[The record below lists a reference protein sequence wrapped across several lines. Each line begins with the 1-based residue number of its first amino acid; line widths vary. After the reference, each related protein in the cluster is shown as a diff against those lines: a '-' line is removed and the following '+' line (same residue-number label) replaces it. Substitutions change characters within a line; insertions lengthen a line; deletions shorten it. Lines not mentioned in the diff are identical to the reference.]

1 MTAEAVK
8 ARRIS
13 PLRKGTVR
21 RLSMRPW
28 YFMMMMEEEGFWKA
42 LLMMPMIMRPGTR
55 NWR

>member
-1 MTAEAVK
+1 MAEAAK

-13 PLRKGTVR
+13 PLRNGTVR

-42 LLMMPMIMRPGTR
+42 LLMMPMMMRPGTR